1 MESRQSKGRGIS
13 AAALLILATLIATTG
28 CDPLKSERPIQT
40 VTDLGCIWFQ
50 PIYLPEPDIAA
61 LSYATKDVI
70 AAHNGVWESVC
81 ESPPAAAE

>member
-1 MESRQSKGRGIS
+1 MESRQSGGRRLSVG
-13 AAALLILATLIATTG
+13 ALLALATLIATTG
-28 CDPLKSERPIQT
+28 CDHLKSERPPQT

-61 LSYATKDVI
+61 LSDATKDVI

-81 ESPPAAAE
+81 EMTPGAAE